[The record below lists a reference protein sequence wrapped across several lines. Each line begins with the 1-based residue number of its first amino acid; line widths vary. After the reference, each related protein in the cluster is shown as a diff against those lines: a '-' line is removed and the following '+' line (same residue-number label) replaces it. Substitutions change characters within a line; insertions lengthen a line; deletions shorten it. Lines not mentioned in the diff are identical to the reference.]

1 MPATE
6 RESQKPDPLAEL
18 AELAAKATSRPWHRV
33 ANFDSG
39 LNLQNENG
47 RLIGEM
53 RSECLT
59 FEQDVHNAE
68 FVAAAANYIT
78 PATLA
83 ALREREG
90 EELSEGH
97 GQPCYYCGKP
107 CNNLTGRCG
116 QWAVGLCHEDEP
128 GVVKWHH
135 DQCVSERLAAL
146 TAAQQ
151 EAATAKARIE
161 RLEAALR
168 NVVEGYDGWLAF
180 CDDPED
186 GCAEVWQKYIDEARA
201 ALAERGPGKES
212 EGANG

>member
-1 MPATE
+1 M
-6 RESQKPDPLAEL
+6 SDQPDPLAEL
-18 AELAAKATSRPWHRV
+18 ASKATSRPWHRV

-39 LNLQNENG
+39 LHLQNENG

-59 FEQDVHNAE
+59 FDQDVHNAE

-83 ALREREG
+83 AIREREV
-90 EELSEGH
+90 EI
-97 GQPCYYCGKP
+97 
-107 CNNLTGRCG
+107 
-116 QWAVGLCHEDEP
+116 
-128 GVVKWHH
+128 
-135 DQCVSERLAAL
+135 ERLTTSLRL
-146 TAAQQ
+146 TEAIAAQQ

-212 EGANG
+212 EAGDGK

>member
-1 MPATE
+1 MPANE

-18 AELAAKATSRPWHRV
+18 ASKATSRPWHRV

-39 LNLQNENG
+39 LHLQNENG

-83 ALREREG
+83 AIREREV
-90 EELSEGH
+90 EI
-97 GQPCYYCGKP
+97 
-107 CNNLTGRCG
+107 
-116 QWAVGLCHEDEP
+116 
-128 GVVKWHH
+128 
-135 DQCVSERLAAL
+135 ERLTTSLRL
-146 TAAQQ
+146 TEAIAAQQ

-168 NVVEGYDGWLAF
+168 NVKNFSANGGSFDAARELLAR
-180 CDDPED
+180 
-186 GCAEVWQKYIDEARA
+186 IDA

-212 EGANG
+212 EAGDGH